1 MEFMKLIHAKIDR
14 ALVGA
19 PHIWFYDRL
28 IDWLIDLIIILI
40 DLFML
45 YDMLEIIS

>member
-28 IDWLIDLIIILI
+28 IDRLIDLIIIHDWFI
-40 DLFML
+40 ML
-45 YDMLEIIS
+45 YDMPEIIS